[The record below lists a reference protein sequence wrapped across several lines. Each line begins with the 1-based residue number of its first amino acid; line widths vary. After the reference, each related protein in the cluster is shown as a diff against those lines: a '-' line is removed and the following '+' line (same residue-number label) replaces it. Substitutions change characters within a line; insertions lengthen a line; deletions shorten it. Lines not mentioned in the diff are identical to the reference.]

1 MEQGSE
7 EGEFAR
13 VRRRA
18 IKRPRLTDLLDE
30 SETRVILLVAPAGY
44 GKTTLAREWLESSG
58 RRNAWYQATASS
70 ADPAA
75 LALGLAEAARAMVPH
90 AGDTLRDRLRT
101 AIDPAAYASSLVELL
116 AADLDDW
123 TEQVWFVLD
132 DYHLLAESQTAE
144 EFVGSLIDQTALPFL
159 IASRT
164 RPTWATARKLLYGEI
179 VELGRNVLAMTQAE
193 AAETFAQ
200 HQQGQLLPGLV
211 GLAEGWPAVIG
222 LAALLP
228 PTAPPEGR
236 DVPQALHEYFAEE
249 LYHALPFDLR
259 NDLARLSIAP
269 AIDQRL
275 TALLFGPKGELVL
288 ERGSRSG
295 FLTNVGEAYEMHPL
309 LRKFLRTKLQSFSP
323 EEVRDTA
330 SLCAN
335 WYTDE
340 RRWDEAAAIALEF
353 GLTGVVLRV
362 LDGALDTVLAE
373 GRIATLRHWLGNA
386 QSVAPA
392 DPIVRLGALEV
403 AFRTGDWTT
412 AGARAT
418 ELVNSIARDHPL
430 ASRSFFRAGQIAQI
444 DDRQDEAL
452 RMLTIA
458 ASLARTPT
466 DLRRCLWSRFVTLT
480 DLEEREQAAEALR
493 ELEELPPL
501 GPDDLLRAR
510 QGRLQFALRWGGL
523 TEALDGLDESLDLLD
538 HSTDPVVRTGFLQTY
553 GTALSLAA
561 RYREAAEISERE
573 MREAE
578 RFSLE
583 WVFPHALEMRAV
595 AQLGLRDFQGAL
607 GTIAEA
613 QRIAIDQGNVHTQ
626 VNGIVLTARV
636 HLAQGSPERA
646 VDVLLNRSARSTSPG
661 MEGDYLATLGF
672 ALACSGRPLE
682 AEPMLIESADV
693 TDHLEARALRGYARA
708 VASYAQDQAS
718 DESLELLTHALETS
732 LATGNF
738 DAFVCAY
745 RAVPPLL
752 SRTLDVGTLENRVF
766 VSIACETDPGLASSL
781 GLMTKSTQRTR
792 VSNELTARESEVLD
806 LIRQGLSNRQI
817 AQTLWIAESTVK
829 VHVRHVLEKLGVR
842 SRTEAAI
849 VSLKR

>member
-1 MEQGSE
+1 MEQDSV
-7 EGEFAR
+7 EGDFSR
-13 VRRRA
+13 LRRRC
-18 IKRPRLTDLLDE
+18 IKRPRLTDLLNE
-30 SETRVILLVAPAGY
+30 SETRLMLLVAPAGY
-44 GKTTLAREWLESSG
+44 GKTTLAREWLERSG
-58 RRNAWYQATASS
+58 QPSAWYQATPSS

-75 LALGLAEAARAMVPH
+75 LALGLAEAARTTVPH
-90 AGDTLRDRLRT
+90 AGDALRSRLRT
-101 AIDPAAYASSLVELL
+101 AIDPTAQAIFLVELL
-116 AADLDDW
+116 AADLADW
-123 TEQVWFVLD
+123 PSKVRFVID
-132 DYHLLAESQTAE
+132 DYHLLANSQAAE
-144 EFVGSLIDQTALPFL
+144 EFVGSLIDQTALPIL

-164 RPTWATARKLLYGEI
+164 RPAWATARKLLYGEI
-179 VELGRNVLAMTQAE
+179 IEFGRNVLAMTQAE
-193 AAETFAQ
+193 AAETFAH

-228 PTAPPEGR
+228 PTTPPEGR
-236 DVPQALHEYFAEE
+236 DVPQALHEYFAQE
-249 LYHALPFDLR
+249 LYDALSLDLQH
-259 NDLARLSIAP
+259 DLARLSIAP
-269 AIDQRL
+269 TIDQRI
-275 TALLFGPKGELVL
+275 TEFLFGSNAEAVL

-295 FLTNVGEAYEMHPL
+295 FLTRLGEAYEMHPL
-309 LRKFLRTKLQSFSP
+309 LRKFLRTRLRSFCP
-323 EEVRDTA
+323 DDVRDTA
-330 SLCAN
+330 TLCAN
-335 WYTDE
+335 WYADE
-340 RRWDEAAAIALEF
+340 LRWDEAAAIALEF
-353 GLTGVVLRV
+353 DLTDVVLHV
-362 LDGALDTVLAE
+362 LEGALDNVLAE
-373 GRIATLRHWLGNA
+373 GRVETLRRWLDHA

-392 DPIVRLGALEV
+392 DPIVRLAALEV

-418 ELVNSIARDHPL
+418 ELVNSIPQDHPL

-452 RMLTIA
+452 HMLTIA
-458 ASLARTPT
+458 ASVARTPT

-480 DLEEREQAAEALR
+480 DLEEREQSAEALN

-523 TEALDGLDESLDLLD
+523 TEALDGLGDSLDLLD
-538 HSTDPVVRTGFLQTY
+538 HSADPVVRTGFLQTY

-561 RYREAAEISERE
+561 RYRESVQISERE

-583 WVFPHALEMRAV
+583 WVFPHALEMRAI
-595 AQLGLRDFQGAL
+595 AQLGMRDFPGAL
-607 GTIAEA
+607 ATVAQA

-626 VNGIVLTARV
+626 VNAIVLTARV
-636 HLAQGSPERA
+636 YLAQGSPERA
-646 VDVLLNRSARSTSPG
+646 VDVLSNRSSRSTSPG

-682 AEPMLIESADV
+682 VEPMLVESAEV
-693 TDHLEARALRGYARA
+693 TDHLEARALRCYARA
-708 VASYAQDQAS
+708 VASYAQEEAS
-718 DESLELLTHALETS
+718 VQTLELLTQALRTS
-732 LATGNF
+732 VVTGNF

-752 SRTLDVGTLENRVF
+752 QAIRDLVNLDSRVF
-766 VSIACETDPGLASSL
+766 VELACDTDPRLATSM
-781 GLMTKSTQRTR
+781 GLMTKQAQRTR
-792 VSNELTARESEVLD
+792 ATNELTAREYEVLD
-806 LIRQGLSNRQI
+806 LIRQGLSNREI

-842 SRTEAAI
+842 SRTEAAL
-849 VSLKR
+849 VSVKR